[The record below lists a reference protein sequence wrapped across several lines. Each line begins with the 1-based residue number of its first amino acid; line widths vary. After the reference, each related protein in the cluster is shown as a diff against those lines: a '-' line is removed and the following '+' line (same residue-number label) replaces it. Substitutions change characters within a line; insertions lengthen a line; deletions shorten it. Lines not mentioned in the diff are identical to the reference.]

1 MYVGHFP
8 SIQSSLTLQNMA
20 DNCSEEAA
28 ADEDSAMHV
37 DHSAPT
43 VSVPASPALSVPAM
57 PIALRPADLIVI
69 SNEEMVIVWLNH
81 QDHILTRLRMQF
93 HKLAASTHDIDD
105 KIRFQSRRWR
115 GTLAG
120 SNLTLRSKASTLIC

>member
-8 SIQSSLTLQNMA
+8 SIQSSLTLQNTA
-20 DNCSEEAA
+20 DNCSQEAT

-43 VSVPASPALSVPAM
+43 VSAPAGPALSVPAM
-57 PIALRPADLIVI
+57 PIALRPADIIVI
-69 SNEEMVIVWLNH
+69 SNEEMVIVWLN
-81 QDHILTRLRMQF
+81 LTRFRMQF
-93 HKLAASTHDIDD
+93 HKLAASTRDIDNE
-105 KIRFQSRRWR
+105 IRFQSRRWR
-115 GTLAG
+115 GTLVG